1 MKRNLFR
8 WLGIGLMTAL
18 ILIGMTQ
25 YSTSRFQVGSPTLA
39 QQTSPKPQP
48 TPAASPAAQPSP
60 KPSPAAS
67 PKPTPKPT
75 PTPTPSPPAVEPL
88 PLSESSYKDP
98 LNRFQIGILQGYN
111 IGFVGNFPLIESP
124 DGNLAYTV
132 VVKARESNRQLPDA
146 SLAQIA
152 IETFERGEGFKP
164 SAYQANSPGEVVLPW
179 NGSLKI
185 GAKTQPMQGKI
196 LARQTGSNIFLVLVS
211 ATENEIKNLDAA
223 LAALSS
229 TLTAINTNS

>member
-1 MKRNLFR
+1 MELLK
-8 WLGIGLMTAL
+8 
-18 ILIGMTQ
+18 
-25 YSTSRFQVGSPTLA
+25 
-39 QQTSPKPQP
+39 
-48 TPAASPAAQPSP
+48 
-60 KPSPAAS
+60 
-67 PKPTPKPT
+67 
-75 PTPTPSPPAVEPL
+75 
-88 PLSESSYKDP
+88 
-98 LNRFQIGILQGYN
+98 FQIGILQGYN
-111 IGFVGNFPLIESP
+111 VGFVGNFPLIESP

-132 VVKARESNRQLPDA
+132 VAKPRESNRQLPDA

-164 SAYQANSPGEVVLPW
+164 SAYQVNAPGEVVLPW

-211 ATENEIKNLDAA
+211 ATENEIENVDGA

-229 TLTAINTNS
+229 TLTAINNTNS